1 MSNASSALLSS
12 TSPLSSHRL
21 FLLIQCLGPV
31 NQSLKV
37 FMNIKKKQNRLGQTE
52 IDCVSAESRYAAKT
66 KSGMDLKYVS
76 LMKRLLGE
84 SADPLPRCC

>member
-1 MSNASSALLSS
+1 
-12 TSPLSSHRL
+12 
-21 FLLIQCLGPV
+21 
-31 NQSLKV
+31 
-37 FMNIKKKQNRLGQTE
+37 MNIKKKKNRLGQTE